1 MQADLLELVHIRLGT
16 GHQYPLPFCA
26 SSSFCLGCLWSPV
39 LATFLCWPVWVSP
52 LDVDYVCPFS
62 AKLFKTIFHT
72 VLPKISNSQHYTN
85 NLQIILRPQIQSWHP
100 TSTLTTESALAILK
114 VAPDSFWQY
123 SAALFDKQKEYFDIP
138 TVNETRNDTYKRL
151 AKLAKESVGANEE
164 ELYDL
169 LKIPEKGDEGALNAG
184 NGVTNDI
191 KRIVKVWSHDR
202 RGLDALEAV
211 MVR

>member
-1 MQADLLELVHIRLGT
+1 MAVPPKLAGTILPIALNKPHAKHTVEL
-16 GHQYPLPFCA
+16 Y
-26 SSSFCLGCLWSPV
+26 
-39 LATFLCWPVWVSP
+39 
-52 LDVDYVCPFS
+52 VDYVCPFS